1 MNCKR
6 AIAIWLLI
14 VVAESVHGV
23 IRQLFI
29 APILGDLPARQL
41 GVFIGSVLI
50 LLISWLTARWLN
62 AATLKS
68 QLSVGVL
75 WVVLIVLFEL
85 SLGAALGY
93 SRARMLSEY
102 NMAQGGLMGFGL
114 LFLLFAPTLGARLC
128 ADVWPGPNAKSS
140 GKMG

>member
-50 LLISWLTARWLN
+50 LLTD
-62 AATLKS
+62 
-68 QLSVGVL
+68 
-75 WVVLIVLFEL
+75 
-85 SLGAALGY
+85 
-93 SRARMLSEY
+93 Y